1 MSTQKNRNH
10 PLSNLEKQA
19 DFFHYLLTSA
29 PTLILLG
36 LRKMLVA
43 AVTFGYYRAIV
54 VFPSTLGSDLGPL
67 LGIKP

>member
-1 MSTQKNRNH
+1 MSTKKTATILSAILKNRR
-10 PLSNLEKQA
+10 